1 MSDLIEQ
8 KIISAIFSS
17 QRIAL
22 DFSSNYDLD
31 LFINPIHKDLISK
44 IIPYIKLYKTRPTK
58 ESLIE
63 KHSSDDNFISKL
75 NAFEILPYDEA
86 NFPFDLDQ
94 QKRKSAKQKLTDI
107 RDSLFNDSLDD
118 INSNVKLINKSIS
131 AIKALDGKKAFE
143 RKVVKDYVDT
153 FTHDYIEKYKNPELG
168 KGILTGY
175 SMLDYVKNGL
185 RPSDLIII
193 AGATGSGKSQLM
205 SNMAIQIWM
214 QNNTIETKPDSFTK
228 GYNIAYFSLEMPYQD
243 CFQRFMSRVSNSNSY
258 GIRDA
263 KLSPGEA
270 QAVKQACKFMKKYP
284 YNFDII
290 DVHRGFSVNELESLY
305 QEILS
310 DYIPDVIFIDYLGLM
325 EDADTGSDD
334 QDWLKLGV
342 LAGKIHEFARTYNI
356 PIVTAVQLNR
366 IDPKAKS
373 QIGLHRI
380 GRSALIATH
389 ATLIIQIET
398 REDEHNYDD
407 FIYHIIKNRHGASN
421 ISHAIYKDF
430 KTSSIIDKQFD
441 IQSFEAWTPSEDIS
455 QDVSDI
461 LGQED
466 D

>member
-290 DVHRGFSVNELESLY
+290 DVPRGFSVNELESLY